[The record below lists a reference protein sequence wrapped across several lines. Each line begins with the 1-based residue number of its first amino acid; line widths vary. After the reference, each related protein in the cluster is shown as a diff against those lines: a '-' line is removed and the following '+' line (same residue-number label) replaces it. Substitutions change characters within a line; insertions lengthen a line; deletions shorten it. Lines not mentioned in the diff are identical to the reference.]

1 MSVFDTIA
9 RLIGHVMRA
18 WMEGCALHARAE
30 AGQLQDAA
38 DL

>member
-1 MSVFDTIA
+1 MSVFDAIG
-9 RLIGHVMRA
+9 RLIGHFMKA
-18 WMEGCALHARAE
+18 WMDGCALHARAE